1 MAKRSPV
8 SAGFLL
14 QVCKQALKYCR
25 KRRYAISNVLD
36 DMVVG
41 DVGKKAEVSERVLT
55 NKELGNYS
63 APRMTKYSRHTTA
76 P

>member
-1 MAKRSPV
+1 MRNPV

-25 KRRYAISNVLD
+25 KRRYAITNVLD

-41 DVGKKAEVSERVLT
+41 DVGKKAEISERVLT
-55 NKELGNYS
+55 NKELGELLRALDVKIYT
-63 APRMTKYSRHTTA
+63 P
-76 P
+76 